1 MSAQLVSKDYFR
13 WTGSQSRTSSYNRS
27 CSVQPSGGWCHTRP
41 NNAQLQANISTM
53 PFELE
58 FGDISFWGGR
68 KTGQS
73 GEKKRSQSKAKTNN
87 KLNPQYGTRSE
98 SNPWYK
104 FNWIDLS
111 PCYLFLE
118 VTCATTSYS
127 QYQIEHFLAA
137 EIYRNCKS
145 TLVSSI
151 WHVNN
156 VTQKE
161 GGVRLFKVPNLRV
174 RSQMSIVEFDRPPS
188 WSFNAS
194 ETAESTK
201 YPWVELSG
209 LKASGLRGVKIE
221 TLTAS
226 HGLSCSSS
234 GNTWLV
240 EGTIALIRP

>member
-1 MSAQLVSKDYFR
+1 M
-13 WTGSQSRTSSYNRS
+13 N
-27 CSVQPSGGWCHTRP
+27 TRP
-41 NNAQLQANISTM
+41 DNARLTINNFYFAVRIGI
-53 PFELE
+53 
-58 FGDISFWGGR
+58 GDIAFCGER
-68 KTGQS
+68 KTRQPLRKTPS
-73 GEKKRSQSKAKTNN
+73 HSKATTNN
-87 KLNPQYGTRSE
+87 KLNPHYVTRSA
-98 SNPWYK
+98 SILGYK

-111 PCYLFLE
+111 PCSLFLE
-118 VTCATTSYS
+118 VTCPTTSCS

-145 TLVSSI
+145 TLVSSK

-194 ETAESTK
+194 ETGESTK

-209 LKASGLRGVKIE
+209 LKAWGLRGVKIE
-221 TLTAS
+221 RL
-226 HGLSCSSS
+226 
-234 GNTWLV
+234 
-240 EGTIALIRP
+240 